1 MLGGMASRRTTKR
14 APVHA
19 RQNVV
24 PIDRLPRHVVRLSD
38 ANIIAWMV
46 EATQL
51 TVYQLITRRRPRL
64 VHERLLA
71 ALKRE
76 RQAAR
81 KRRITI

>member
-1 MLGGMASRRTTKR
+1 MARKQPSKR
-14 APVHA
+14 AAAQA

-38 ANIIAWMV
+38 ANLIAWMR
-46 EATQL
+46 EATQMTLRQML
-51 TVYQLITRRRPRL
+51 TRPRL
-64 VHERLLA
+64 VREVLLA

-76 RQAAR
+76 RRAAR